1 MVFTSYQYLL
11 IFFPLVALI
20 FHLLGDKRKSLYAI
34 IVASCIFYYTWG
46 SIKYLSLLVFS
57 LFFNYFITHYG
68 INKLQ
73 KKWILTFGVIVN
85 VALLGYFKYT
95 NFFVDKFSQIFGLSI
110 HISQIVLPLA
120 ISFYTFQQIAWLI
133 DNYKKEAPTCDFFE
147 YAGAVLFFP
156 HLISGPIVQYHD
168 LVPQLKVIKKDVD
181 YRLILNGIFLV
192 AVGCVKKI
200 FIADYLARFVDVWY
214 NNYADINTIKA
225 WLAVLGYVFQIY
237 FDFSGYCDIAIG
249 SALMLGI
256 KLPQNFNDPYKAE
269 SIRDFWRRW
278 HITLGYFLTK
288 YVYIPLGGNRKGKR
302 RTLTNI
308 FLMLC
313 ISGLWHGAGV
323 HFILWGALHGLA
335 MVIHRLYSESKLP
348 KIPRHMSIAM
358 TFIIVTLF
366 WVAFRSNDVDCMM
379 RVFKNLFWPNI
390 PYGVNWETKSGFD
403 LHELRPYLY
412 MVIFSFLVVYL
423 MPKAQDFFDKYG
435 NKYPILIAIG
445 SAGTIWLVLYK
456 LVLTNS
462 YTTFIYFN
470 F

>member
-34 IVASCIFYYTWG
+34 IIASCVFYYTWG
-46 SIKYLSLLVFS
+46 GVKYLSLLGFS

-237 FDFSGYCDIAIG
+237 FDFSV
-249 SALMLGI
+249 SS
-256 KLPQNFNDPYKAE
+256 P
-269 SIRDFWRRW
+269 S
-278 HITLGYFLTK
+278 
-288 YVYIPLGGNRKGKR
+288 
-302 RTLTNI
+302 
-308 FLMLC
+308 
-313 ISGLWHGAGV
+313 
-323 HFILWGALHGLA
+323 
-335 MVIHRLYSESKLP
+335 
-348 KIPRHMSIAM
+348 PR
-358 TFIIVTLF
+358 
-366 WVAFRSNDVDCMM
+366 
-379 RVFKNLFWPNI
+379 
-390 PYGVNWETKSGFD
+390 
-403 LHELRPYLY
+403 
-412 MVIFSFLVVYL
+412 
-423 MPKAQDFFDKYG
+423 
-435 NKYPILIAIG
+435 
-445 SAGTIWLVLYK
+445 
-456 LVLTNS
+456 
-462 YTTFIYFN
+462 
-470 F
+470 